1 MEAKTNFFEAP
12 ETVRWLDLT
21 DPDSS
26 YFTTDLCH
34 CQLMSNDKEF
44 HCHMR
49 MNLQLYEEN
58 QICLALFQG
67 TGQNVQLGPSEH

>member
-1 MEAKTNFFEAP
+1 
-12 ETVRWLDLT
+12 
-21 DPDSS
+21 
-26 YFTTDLCH
+26 
-34 CQLMSNDKEF
+34 MSNDKEF